1 MRKAQTWVFSALIT
15 CHLSLYAI
23 SDGLVTWNLARTD
36 LWREVWWQVWGVTL
50 APALLAGYR
59 FGLPVV
65 EPIRIAIFLPTLAP
79 NMLGY
84 GLCLFFW
91 CSVYGFLSYIA
102 VPKALPAARAIHR
115 RAVNQ
120 QSSYP

>member
-1 MRKAQTWVFSALIT
+1 MRKAQTWIFSALIT

-84 GLCLFFW
+84 GLCLLFW
-91 CSVYGFLSYIA
+91 CGVYALLSYTV
-102 VPKALPAARAIHR
+102 VPKALCTARAIHR
-115 RAVNQ
+115 RAIHP